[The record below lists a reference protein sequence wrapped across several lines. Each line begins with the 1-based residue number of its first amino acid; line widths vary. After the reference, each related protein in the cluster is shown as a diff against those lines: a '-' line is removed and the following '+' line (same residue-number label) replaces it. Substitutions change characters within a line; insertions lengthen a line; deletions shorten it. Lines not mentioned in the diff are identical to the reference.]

1 MRPVEDPKRVLYE
14 KWFFHGGNAV
24 QTGLAVGG
32 QGKEGIKRCRKY
44 DAQRAMKAQKSGWS
58 KIKGDQRQEKRRREA
73 ICNNEAHLAVWERAS
88 KRVQGTPL
96 IWITW
101 QPWLRDS
108 VTEQHLVLPVLS
120 TAATPM
126 LPDPRSR
133 SCTSICLIIV
143 ALLWLLSKWGRIVG
157 WSEGGHRTH
166 VLYLTVKKLTKIHL
180 RVAIYHMKCGW

>member
-44 DAQRAMKAQKSGWS
+44 DAQRAMRAQKSGWS

-88 KRVQGTPL
+88 EQASTGDSIDLNNLATLASGIWNRTTSGAPCTINRCDADAAWPPITIMHFNLSDNCCSPL
-96 IWITW
+96 AAE
-101 QPWLRDS
+101 QMRSHRWLER
-108 VTEQHLVLPVLS
+108 
-120 TAATPM
+120 
-126 LPDPRSR
+126 
-133 SCTSICLIIV
+133 
-143 ALLWLLSKWGRIVG
+143 GR
-157 WSEGGHRTH
+157 
-166 VLYLTVKKLTKIHL
+166 
-180 RVAIYHMKCGW
+180 A